1 MFKFKID
8 KIMFQLHHGYANS
21 SSSTSSTA
29 LPLLLILLKGIA
41 HMLLCLPFIIIFFN
55 LHNHLQGIVIL
66 VFHALHRYPRHHH
79 ILKPSSHQII
89 FNNDSTNNNE
99 HSIVIVFNGPWY
111 NHGVFRSISRVH
123 SKKYL
128 KNSFCRINMII
139 KLIISRI
146 KQWMFTCSIII

>member
-111 NHGVFRSISRVH
+111 NHRSIQKHLKS
-123 SKKYL
+123 SLQKIFKKFILSNKYDHQIDH
-128 KNSFCRINMII
+128 F
-139 KLIISRI
+139 
-146 KQWMFTCSIII
+146 